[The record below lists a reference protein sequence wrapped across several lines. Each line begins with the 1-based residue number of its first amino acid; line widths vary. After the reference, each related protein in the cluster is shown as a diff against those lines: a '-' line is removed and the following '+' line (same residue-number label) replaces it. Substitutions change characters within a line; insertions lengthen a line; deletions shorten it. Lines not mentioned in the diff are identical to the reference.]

1 MPSSPRRIP
10 DLDDNNRLD
19 PMTPPPSLVTTYSRS
34 TLLSLATPDLPPPN
48 PLRLQSFTPILR
60 SSISDD
66 EWGVSEDLSTL
77 LDGKPVSDFMPVHRD
92 SKGRSEAA
100 KSSSA
105 GRPVSIRRN
114 SGSPTS
120 SNTSEVLFHF
130 TSVTPSKIK
139 PPQVLVEFSNPFTSQ
154 NSLGVGIPIKLGRRK
169 SSASSIFQGFPAS
182 VNSSS
187 SSLHI
192 VPNGNLNVIGGARD
206 SMTLG
211 KELGRMRL
219 GRRDSLDPVGSS
231 VSSQSSTSF
240 PGGGLN
246 PFAPPFPPSLA
257 NANDYFKPP
266 AKPFTMTHSSSSP
279 ISQAPQIPQQVQIQT
294 ASLPLPRPS
303 SLPPRPGPLP
313 PVFIKRESAALPQPM
328 ALPDVA
334 PLGKE
339 WEGENA
345 LSGNEKRRRTS
356 AVGSIGGS
364 ISSLSGLDALDNVSA
379 RVGTRSRNGS
389 NVSNDGEWGGSPVG
403 KRPERLA
410 RLGEQMRE
418 SMSRGRAKA

>member
-1 MPSSPRRIP
+1 
-10 DLDDNNRLD
+10 
-19 PMTPPPSLVTTYSRS
+19 MTPPPSLVTTYSRS
-34 TLLSLATPDLPPPN
+34 TLLSLTRPDLPPPN
-48 PLRLQSFTPILR
+48 PLRLQTFTPILR

-77 LDGKPVSDFMPVHRD
+77 LDGKPVSNVMPVHRE
-92 SKGRSEAA
+92 SKRRSEVA

-105 GRPVSIRRN
+105 GRPVSIRQN
-114 SGSPTS
+114 SGSSTS
-120 SNTSEVLFHF
+120 SSTSEVLFHF
-130 TSVTPSKIK
+130 TSVTPSKIN

-154 NSLGVGIPIKLGRRK
+154 NSLGLGIPIKLGRRK

-192 VPNGNLNVIGGARD
+192 PPNGNLNAIGGARD

-219 GRRDSLDPVGSS
+219 GRRDSLDSVGSS

-240 PGGGLN
+240 PRGGLN
-246 PFAPPFPPSLA
+246 PFAPPFPPSLVT
-257 NANDYFKPP
+257 ANDYFKTPS
-266 AKPFTMTHSSSSP
+266 KPFTMAHSSSSP
-279 ISQAPQIPQQVQIQT
+279 IPQVPQVPQQVQIQT

-313 PVFIKRESAALPQPM
+313 PVFIKRESAALPLPM
-328 ALPDVA
+328 ALPNVA

-356 AVGSIGGS
+356 AVGSIGSS
-364 ISSLSGLDALDNVSA
+364 IGSLSGLDTLDNVSG

-389 NVSNDGEWGGSPVG
+389 NVSSDGEWGGGSVG

-410 RLGEQMRE
+410 RLGEQLRE
-418 SMSRGRAKA
+418 SMSQGRAKA

>member
-1 MPSSPRRIP
+1 
-10 DLDDNNRLD
+10 
-19 PMTPPPSLVTTYSRS
+19 MTPPPSLVTTYARS
-34 TLLSLATPDLPPPN
+34 TLLSLATPELPPPN

-66 EWGVSEDLSTL
+66 EWGVSEDSSTL

-114 SGSPTS
+114 SDSSTS
-120 SNTSEVLFHF
+120 SSTSEVLFHF
-130 TSVTPSKIK
+130 TSVTPSKIN

-192 VPNGNLNVIGGARD
+192 APNGNLNVIGGARD

-219 GRRDSLDPVGSS
+219 GRRDSLDSVGSS
-231 VSSQSSTSF
+231 LSSQSSTSF

-257 NANDYFKPP
+257 TANDYFKPP
-266 AKPFTMTHSSSSP
+266 AKPFTMARSSSP
-279 ISQAPQIPQQVQIQT
+279 ISQASQVPQVPQQVQIQT
-294 ASLPLPRPS
+294 ASLPLPRSS

-345 LSGNEKRRRTS
+345 LSGNEKRRRTN
-356 AVGSIGGS
+356 AVGSIG
-364 ISSLSGLDALDNVSA
+364 SSLGSLNGLGALDNVSGRA
-379 RVGTRSRNGS
+379 GTRSRCES
-389 NVSNDGEWGGSPVG
+389 NVSSDAEWGGGPVG

-410 RLGEQMRE
+410 RLGEHLRE

>member
-1 MPSSPRRIP
+1 MFS
-10 DLDDNNRLD
+10 DDNSRLD
-19 PMTPPPSLVTTYSRS
+19 PMTPPPSLVTTYARS
-34 TLLSLATPDLPPPN
+34 TLLSLATPDLPPPS
-48 PLRLQSFTPILR
+48 PLRLQNFTAILR

-92 SKGRSEAA
+92 SKGRSEIA

-114 SGSPTS
+114 SGSSTS
-120 SNTSEVLFHF
+120 SSTSEVLFHF
-130 TSVTPSKIK
+130 TSVTPSKIN
-139 PPQVLVEFSNPFTSQ
+139 PPEVLVEFSNPFTSQ
-154 NSLGVGIPIKLGRRK
+154 NSLSLGIPIKLGRRK
-169 SSASSIFQGFPAS
+169 SSASSIFQGFPSS

-192 VPNGNLNVIGGARD
+192 APNGNLNVIGGARD
-206 SMTLG
+206 FMTLG

-219 GRRDSLDPVGSS
+219 GRRDSLDSVGSS

-240 PGGGLN
+240 PGVGLN

-257 NANDYFKPP
+257 TANGYFKPP
-266 AKPFTMTHSSSSP
+266 AKPFTMAHSSSSP
-279 ISQAPQIPQQVQIQT
+279 ISQAPQIPQQVQFQT

-364 ISSLSGLDALDNVSA
+364 IGSLS
-379 RVGTRSRNGS
+379 
-389 NVSNDGEWGGSPVG
+389 
-403 KRPERLA
+403 
-410 RLGEQMRE
+410 
-418 SMSRGRAKA
+418 